1 MLYLGADHRGF
12 YYKEKIKEFLKK
24 EGIPFRD
31 LGNRVYDPEDD
42 YPDFARKVAKKV
54 AKDPE
59 RNRGILLCSSGI
71 GMAIMANR
79 YRKVRAG
86 TCISSWLAEHGRQ
99 NDDMNILVIAAE
111 ITDFQTVKNMIK
123 KFLNTP
129 FRNEEKYLRRIKKL
143 DKL

>member
-12 YYKEKIKEFLKK
+12 HYKEKIKEFLKK
-24 EGIPFRD
+24 EGIPFKD
-31 LGNRVYDPEDD
+31 LGNMVYDPEDD

-54 AKDPE
+54 AENPE
-59 RNRGILLCSSGI
+59 KNRGILLCSSGI

-86 TCISSWLAEHGRQ
+86 TCISSWLVEHGRQ
-99 NDDMNILVIAAE
+99 NDDINILVIAAE

-123 KFLNTP
+123 KFLSTP